1 MEYTLVHIVQE
12 KGKWFADIR
21 NRSINGMLDREY
33 TGDIWGEN
41 GMSYNSLQC
50 MLSEYYNIEIPV
62 IKKLKLIKRI
72 GCKNYIQFSRKDL
85 K

>member
-1 MEYTLVHIVQE
+1 MEYTLDHIVQE
-12 KGKWFADIR
+12 KGKWFADII

-50 MLSEYYNIEIPV
+50 MLSRILGKMQKERQG
-62 IKKLKLIKRI
+62 KR
-72 GCKNYIQFSRKDL
+72 
-85 K
+85 

>member
-33 TGDIWGEN
+33 T
-41 GMSYNSLQC
+41 
-50 MLSEYYNIEIPV
+50 
-62 IKKLKLIKRI
+62 
-72 GCKNYIQFSRKDL
+72 
-85 K
+85 

>member
-1 MEYTLVHIVQE
+1 
-12 KGKWFADIR
+12 
-21 NRSINGMLDREY
+21 MLDREY

-72 GCKNYIQFSRKDL
+72 GCKKLYSI
-85 K
+85 

>member
-1 MEYTLVHIVQE
+1 MEYTLDHIVQE

-33 TGDIWGEN
+33 TGVIWGEN

-72 GCKNYIQFSRKDL
+72 GCKKLYSI
-85 K
+85 